1 MRTIV
6 LVTLLGSLSL
16 WVQAQDK
23 QIKRVAITQTSP
35 GSGKEMFG
43 AYCAPCH
50 GLDGK
55 GTGPA
60 ASALKKQPADLT
72 ALASKN
78 GGKYPSSHVY
88 ALLKQAD
95 SPVHGSKEMPIW
107 GTLFSSV
114 SLSDAEVHMRITNLV
129 SYVQTLQK

>member
-1 MRTIV
+1 MRTV
-6 LVTLLGSLSL
+6 VFMTLLGSLL
-16 WVQAQDK
+16 MQAQDK
-23 QIKRVAITQTSP
+23 QIKRVPITQTPAS
-35 GSGKEMFG
+35 SGKEMFG
-43 AYCAPCH
+43 TYCAPCH

-72 ALASKN
+72 ELAAQN
-78 GGKYPSSHVY
+78 GGKFPSAHVY
-88 ALLKQAD
+88 AVLKQVD

-107 GTLFSSV
+107 GSLFSSV
-114 SLSDAEVHMRITNLV
+114 STSEAEIHMRITNLV

>member
-6 LVTLLGSLSL
+6 FVTLLGSLF
-16 WVQAQDK
+16 VQAQDK
-23 QIKRVAITQTSP
+23 QVKKVAITQTSP

-55 GTGPA
+55 GSGPA
-60 ASALKKQPADLT
+60 ASALKSKPADLT
-72 ALASKN
+72 MLTSKN
-78 GGKYPSSHVY
+78 GGKFPSAHIFTT
-88 ALLKQAD
+88 LKQVD

-107 GTLFSSV
+107 GTLFSSI
-114 SLSDAEVHMRITNLV
+114 STSDGEVQMRINNLV

>member
-1 MRTIV
+1 MLKIV
-6 LVTLLGSLSL
+6 LLTFLSSLLVL
-16 WVQAQDK
+16 AQDK
-23 QIKRVAITQTSP
+23 QIKRVPITQTSP
-35 GSGKEMFG
+35 SSGKEMFG

-55 GTGPA
+55 GDGPA

-78 GGKYPSSHVY
+78 DGKYPSAHVFQT
-88 ALLKQAD
+88 LKQVD

-107 GTLFSSV
+107 GTLFYSISSNQG
-114 SLSDAEVHMRITNLV
+114 EIQMRINSLV